1 MLFICLTGCLAAS
14 LAFYCAASAPRL
26 ELFPLTMGFLVLDMG
41 VAGVGGLG
49 SPLPVSLLEPKSAC
63 GEEK

>member
-1 MLFICLTGCLAAS
+1 MLFICLMGFLAAS
-14 LAFYCAASAPRL
+14 LAFYCTPSVPRL
-26 ELFPLTMGFLVLDMG
+26 KLFPFAMGFLVLDMG

-49 SPLPVSLLEPKSAC
+49 SPLPVSLLDPKSAC